1 MSDVYVDTQAQ
12 DEQSSAPIPFAPPR
26 RRRWRRDRS
35 GRPPK
40 PRVRKLRLLGILV
53 ALGALAFISLVFG
66 MMMAVASDLPQL
78 TNVTQQRQQVNS
90 YLYDDTGK
98 PIGIFASPTNTVIDS
113 WSQISQSM
121 VHAIVAVEDK
131 RFWSDPGVDLKG
143 VVRAFASDVTGGET
157 QGGSTITEQFIK
169 QVLGE
174 ENNRTIFEKLREAAL
189 AWQLTKRWTP
199 MKILTQYLN
208 TVYFGNGAYG
218 IESAARVYFGAAHG
232 YDANAGPDQP
242 AGACGAAT
250 PQDPKRP
257 TCASELEPWES
268 ALLAGM
274 IANPTAF
281 NPFNPAT
288 RKLAMDRRN
297 LVLQNMYQQG
307 YLTRAKYDYATKQP
321 LPPVA
326 DLQQPSEP
334 PAAPYFTSWLRP
346 QIIRAIELKDHV
358 PQKIAEYRAFYGGLK
373 IKTTIDLPLQQAAQQ
388 AIDAEFPPGTNGP
401 TAALVAIDNQTGEVR
416 AMVSGDGDWNQSQFN
431 LAADSER
438 QPGSA
443 FKVFTLA
450 EALATGEYG
459 PDSLVDSAPQ
469 NILFKAPH
477 IKPLQHFI
485 VHNFGNTYSGPI
497 TLQEATDISDNT
509 VFAQVGM
516 HVGTKLIALE
526 AHRMGIRT
534 PVSTNPAMI
543 IGGLHTGVSPLDM
556 AHAYE
561 TLAMGGV
568 KVYNPILGDVDQG
581 PIGIQSITCPQKDQI
596 CGGSG
601 ADITNHPR
609 YRRVLPAEVAATEKS
624 MLEGV
629 VSPGGTA
636 PLAAIPGTVVWGKT
650 GTTSNY
656 VDAWFV
662 GSTPQMTTA
671 VWVGYPNSA
680 VPMTT
685 NYNGAPVEGGTFPAI
700 IWNDFMTQ
708 ALQILATEAADEH
721 QGTTGATGTDTGGD
735 TNPTGT
741 ATNPSTVTPSTGTTD
756 TGTGTGNGGNTGT
769 GTGNGGNTGTG
780 TGTGN
785 PGNTGTGTGNGGN
798 TGTGTGNG
806 GNTGTGTG
814 NGGNTGTG
822 NGGNS
827 GGASPGGSGGAGLGG
842 GSPGT
847 GTANGPNTTGGG

>member
-1 MSDVYVDTQAQ
+1 MSDVQVDTQAQ
-12 DEQSSAPIPFAPPR
+12 DEQSIAPIPFAPPPR

-35 GRPPK
+35 GRPAK
-40 PRVRKLRLLGILV
+40 PRLRKLRLLGILV
-53 ALGALAFISLVFG
+53 ALGTLAFISAVFG
-66 MMMAVASDLPQL
+66 MMMAVASDLPQI

-90 YLYDDTGK
+90 YLYDDEGR

-113 WSQISQSM
+113 WKQISQSM

-143 VVRAFASDVTGGET
+143 VVRAFVSDVSGGQTE
-157 QGGSTITEQFIK
+157 GGSTITEQFIK

-174 ENNRTIFEKLREAAL
+174 ENNRTILEKLREAAL
-189 AWQLTKRWTP
+189 AWQLTRRWKP

-208 TVYFGNGAYG
+208 TVYFGHGAYG

-242 AGACGAAT
+242 DGACGAAT
-250 PQDPKRP
+250 PGDTTRP
-257 TCASELEPWES
+257 TCASELRPWES

-281 NPFNPAT
+281 DPFNPAT
-288 RKLAMDRRN
+288 RQNAWLRRKQ
-297 LVLQNMYQQG
+297 VLLDMYQQG
-307 YLTRAKYDYATKQP
+307 YIKTYAQFKQYVNEP
-321 LPPVA
+321 LPSDA
-326 DLQQPSEP
+326 GLQQPSEP

-346 QIIRAIELKDHV
+346 QVIHAIERADHV
-358 PQKIAEYRAFYGGLK
+358 PQRIAEYRAFYGGLK
-373 IKTTIDLPLQQAAQQ
+373 IKTTIDLSLQQAAQQ
-388 AIDAEFPPGTNGP
+388 AIDAEFPPGTGGP

-416 AMVSGDGDWNQSQFN
+416 AMVSGGGDWNQSQFN
-431 LAADSER
+431 LAANSER

-459 PDSLVDSAPQ
+459 PDSVIDSAPQ

-497 TLQEATDISDNT
+497 TLQEATDISDNS

-516 HVGTKLIALE
+516 HIGTQKIKHIAQE
-526 AHRMGIRT
+526 MGIRT
-534 PVSTNPAMI
+534 PISTNPAMI

-561 TLAMGGV
+561 TLAMNGV
-568 KVYNPILGDVDQG
+568 KVYNNTLGDFGQG
-581 PIGIQSITCPQKDQI
+581 PIGIHSITCTTNI
-596 CGGSG
+596 CGHKNQT
-601 ADITNHPR
+601 ITNHPT
-609 YRRVLPAEVAATEKS
+609 YRRVLPATVAETEKS

-629 VSPGGTA
+629 VSQGGTA
-636 PLAAIPGTVVWGKT
+636 PQAAIPGTIVWGKT

-662 GSTPQMTTA
+662 GSTAQMTTA

-680 VPMTT
+680 VPMLT

-708 ALQILATEAADEH
+708 ALQILANEAAAQH
-721 QGTTGATGTDTGGD
+721 QGTGATGTSGSATGVPA
-735 TNPTGT
+735 NPTGT
-741 ATNPSTVTPSTGTTD
+741 ATAPSTVTPSTGA

-769 GTGNGGNTGTG
+769 GNGGNTGTG
-780 TGTGN
+780 TGGN
-785 PGNTGTGTGNGGN
+785 TGTGNGGN

-822 NGGNS
+822 TGGNTGTGTGS
-827 GGASPGGSGGAGLGG
+827 GGTSPGGSGGAGLGG
-842 GSPGT
+842 GGGGPSNGPASGT
-847 GTANGPNTTGGG
+847 GTGTG

>member
-26 RRRWRRDRS
+26 KRRWRRDRS
-35 GRPPK
+35 GRPRK

-78 TNVTQQRQQVNS
+78 TNVTQQRSQVNS

-98 PIGIFASPTNTVIDS
+98 PIGIFASPTNTVIDD
-113 WSQISQSM
+113 WQQISQSM

-131 RFWSDPGVDLKG
+131 RFWVDPGVDLKG
-143 VVRAFASDVTGGET
+143 VVRAFASDITGGET

-232 YDANAGPDQP
+232 YDANAGPQQADN
-242 AGACGAAT
+242 ACGAAT
-250 PQDPKRP
+250 PQDPNRP
-257 TCASELEPWES
+257 TCASELKPWES

-274 IANPTAF
+274 VANPTAF
-281 NPFNPAT
+281 DPFNPAT
-288 RKLAMDRRN
+288 RHDAWLRRRQ
-297 LVLQNMYQQG
+297 VLLDMYQQG
-307 YLTRAKYDYATKQP
+307 YIKTHAQLEQYVEEP
-321 LPPVA
+321 LPSA
-326 DLQQPSEP
+326 AGLQQPSEP

-346 QIIRAIELKDHV
+346 QIIHAIQVKDHV
-358 PQKIAEYRAFYGGLK
+358 SQSIAEYRAFYGGLK
-373 IKTTIDLPLQQAAQQ
+373 IKTTIDLQLQQAAQT
-388 AIDAEFPPGTNGP
+388 AIDNEFPPGTGGP

-459 PDSLVDSAPQ
+459 PDSLIDSAPQ

-516 HVGTKLIALE
+516 HVGTSLIAHI
-526 AHRMGIRT
+526 ANKMGIRT
-534 PVSTNPAMI
+534 RVSTNPAMI

-561 TLAMGGV
+561 TLAMNGV
-568 KVYNPILGDVDQG
+568 KVYNPILGDVHQG
-581 PIGIQSITCPQKDQI
+581 PIGIQSITCPPKDQI
-596 CGGSG
+596 CGGPG
-601 ADITNHPR
+601 TDITNRPTLK
-609 YRRVLPAEVAATEKS
+609 RVLPAEVAVTEKQ

-636 PLAAIPGTVVWGKT
+636 SLAAIPGTVVWGKT

-685 NYNGAPVEGGTFPAI
+685 AYNGAPVEGGTFPAI
-700 IWNDFMTQ
+700 IWSDFMAQ
-708 ALQILATEAADEH
+708 ALQILATEAAQEHH
-721 QGTTGATGTDTGGD
+721 QGTTGATGTDTGVD

-741 ATNPSTVTPSTGTTD
+741 ATNPAVVTPSTGTTG
-756 TGTGTGNGGNTGT
+756 TGAGNGANTGTGGTGTGNG
-769 GTGNGGNTGTG
+769 
-780 TGTGN
+780 
-785 PGNTGTGTGNGGN
+785 GNTGTGTGNGGN

-822 NGGNS
+822 TGNGGNS

-842 GSPGT
+842 GGPGA
-847 GTANGPNTTGGG
+847 GASNGPNSTGGG